1 MNYGEKLLIARR
13 RKGLRQAAVAR
24 VAGINPATVIDIERE
39 RILIQEP
46 TYDWL
51 LGLIAELPAE
61 LPANKQVAA

>member
-1 MNYGEKLLIARR
+1 MKNYGEQLLIARR

-24 VAGINPATVIDIERE
+24 VAGINPATIIDIERE

-51 LGLIAELPAE
+51 LGLIAELPE
-61 LPANKQVAA
+61 NKQVAA